1 MLAGKTVR
9 WEFHVARNG
18 KTYDLISAPLKNSDG
33 SISKLEIFRDITERK
48 IAREK
53 LRHAKEA
60 AEAANRDLVRVNQ
73 QLTRE
78 IAVRTEMQRNLRL
91 LEMAVTQTEEG
102 IAIADMN
109 GYNQFVNKAW
119 AEMHGYTKE
128 ELPGT
133 HLSMFHTEGQY
144 QEQVRPFIE
153 QVMKTGHHQGEDVH
167 LKKDGTLFYT
177 WMSVNLVKN
186 DEGHPIAIVG
196 ACRDITTLREA
207 RESLRKAK
215 EAAEAANRAKS
226 TFLAHM
232 SHELRTPLNGIL
244 GYAQILRRGR
254 SLTTAQTDGLNVIY
268 KSGHHLLTLIS
279 DILDLAKVE
288 AGKLELVPAP
298 VGLPGFLD
306 GVTGIMRMAAQQK
319 DIEFVSDVPDDLPAA
334 VEADEKRLRQVLL
347 NLLGNAVKFTDEGS
361 VTFEIRQTCE
371 VFKTSQVSES
381 PQVSLGFEIRDTGVG
396 MTPGELT
403 KIFRPF
409 EQVGD
414 EKRRAEGTGLG
425 LAITRQLVNLMHGEI
440 RAESE
445 PGRGSAFRFEIVL
458 PVLKEAVSGRQIPKS
473 RQVAGYEGERRKV
486 LIADDTE
493 DNRLVLRDLLEPL
506 GFDISLAVNGKEGVG
521 QAQAIRPDMILMDLM
536 MPVMNGFEAVKA
548 IRGIPEIMDVPI
560 IAISAS
566 AFDTDR
572 EKSRT
577 AGCQEFLPKP
587 VKPDRLLVMMEKYMG
602 LEWVY
607 EETEA
612 APETTL
618 PVVVSAD
625 EIIPPPP
632 ADLEVLYELT
642 MFGDL
647 GRVEEKARQLE
658 DTDARYAPFVHKV
671 CGHAREFEDER
682 ILKLLKRFMKSES

>member
-1 MLAGKTVR
+1 VLAGKTVR